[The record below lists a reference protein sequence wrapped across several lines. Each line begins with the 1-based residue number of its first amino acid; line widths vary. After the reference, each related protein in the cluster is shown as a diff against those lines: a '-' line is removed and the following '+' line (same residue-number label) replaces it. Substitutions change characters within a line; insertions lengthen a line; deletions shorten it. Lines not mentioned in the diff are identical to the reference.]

1 MSGAFQ
7 DSDTPIHRQLPV
19 KRWEYGAI
27 VALALQLFSSQLVL
41 KVPLGTTMSD
51 KVASPGSSLGVVHAV
66 YVQLGGHTGEA
77 SGNHVGV
84 GQP

>member
-1 MSGAFQ
+1 M
-7 DSDTPIHRQLPV
+7 QL
-19 KRWEYGAI
+19 GAI
-27 VALALQLFSSQLVL
+27 ELNSAMTVFHWWVISVVMVGLEWFVISVV
-41 KVPLGTTMSD
+41 KFPPTEIYGN